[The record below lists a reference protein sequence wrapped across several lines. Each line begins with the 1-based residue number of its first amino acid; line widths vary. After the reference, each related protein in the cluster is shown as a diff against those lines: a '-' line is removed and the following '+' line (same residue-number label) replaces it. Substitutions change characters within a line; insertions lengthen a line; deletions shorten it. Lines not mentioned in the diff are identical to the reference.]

1 MLVHPVEG
9 RDDLVAFHF
18 GFGISAEG
26 KAVNTTST
34 IAPEAL
40 TEDDNGDLIIEGW
53 AANFDG
59 IDREGE
65 NFQEGAFKRAIKA
78 FLGAQRTLAFHHKHD
93 HGIGSVLD
101 LEEVEG
107 KGLRM
112 KARVDYQPESS
123 PLRYIYNGIKKGSYK
138 GLSCGGVFKRAITPL
153 GPRIVDMDFTEI
165 SVTPVP
171 VHAGTGFNVIA
182 GKALAGLVPEV
193 STPEA
198 KPADVSLLNL
208 QRSLAGLVSTLER
221 LPGEKALP
229 TDHSPMVASDLAS
242 LLKITQQLRG
252 RATSIRE
259 WGNTKLVDSE
269 EAASVVNPKLTKL
282 ANSIETACV
291 SFESQAHALAA
302 DVGPLPRLDSG
313 IDY

>member
-1 MLVHPVEG
+1 MLTEPDMLVHPVEG
-9 RDDLVAFHF
+9 HDDLVAFHF

-26 KAVNTTST
+26 KAVNTAST

-40 TEDDNGDLIIEGW
+40 TENENGDLIIEGW

-65 NFQEGAFKRAIKA
+65 NFQDGAFPRAIKA

-123 PLRYIYNGIKKGSYK
+123 PLRYIYNGIKKGTYK
-138 GLSCGGVFKRAITPL
+138 GLSVGGIFKRAITPL

-171 VHAGTGFNVIA
+171 VHAGTGFNVVA
-182 GKALAGLVPEV
+182 GKALAGLEVPEA
-193 STPEA
+193 TPQPVDA
-198 KPADVSLLNL
+198 GLLALQQSLE
-208 QRSLAGLVSTLER
+208 GLVSTLER
-221 LPGEKALP
+221 LPGGKARP
-229 TDHSPMVASDLAS
+229 TD
-242 LLKITQQLRG
+242 
-252 RATSIRE
+252 
-259 WGNTKLVDSE
+259 DSE
-269 EAASVVNPKLTKL
+269 DSTTNQLSQPKV
-282 ANSIETACV
+282 E
-291 SFESQAHALAA
+291 
-302 DVGPLPRLDSG
+302 LPER
-313 IDY
+313 